1 MKGQGPQSRS
11 VGASEKRLQ
20 VDVRSPERH
29 AVLAT
34 QRLWY
39 AVRFEA
45 NLDDVRLH
53 DLRHSVASF
62 VGGAGCSTFV
72 VGKLLDHK
80 SSRST
85 ERHAQPCEDI
95 RRMAAG

>member
-1 MKGQGPQSRS
+1 MQS
-11 VGASEKRLQ
+11 A
-20 VDVRSPERH
+20 ERH

-39 AVRFEA
+39 AARFEA
-45 NLDDVRLH
+45 NLDHVRLH

-62 VGGAGCSTFV
+62 AGGAGCSTFV

-80 SSRST
+80 DSRST